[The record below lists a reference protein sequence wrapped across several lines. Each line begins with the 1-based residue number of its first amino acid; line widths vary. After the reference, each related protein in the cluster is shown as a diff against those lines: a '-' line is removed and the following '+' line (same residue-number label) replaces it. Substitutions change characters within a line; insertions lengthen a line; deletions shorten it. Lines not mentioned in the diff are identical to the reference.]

1 MTRAALIE
9 ALKARSDMLVQHLVD
24 FTSNVVVALCKPD
37 GTILAVNGAF
47 RRLLSH
53 GGDPSGSSLKDFLMG
68 AGDNGDCLNSAM
80 REDENEPFLAA
91 GCTDGTLFH
100 CVSFGFPGG
109 ERAFIGENLGSSDNE
124 IIKTMS
130 VLNSEMSDMARQLKK
145 RNQELQKANETIQK
159 LMRTDPLTGLANRR
173 YFAERFRSALSFA
186 RRAPQPLTVVMADL
200 DHFKRVND
208 THGHATGDMVIRVF
222 AECLSVTSRKEDLI
236 TRYGGEEFLALMP
249 NTRAFQG
256 ALFAERVRSDLA
268 GMDLLGN
275 GSRLTASFGVAE
287 IADDETRDALLKRVD
302 DALYQAK
309 KNGRNQVV
317 TAPMP

>member
-1 MTRAALIE
+1 
-9 ALKARSDMLVQHLVD
+9 
-24 FTSNVVVALCKPD
+24 
-37 GTILAVNGAF
+37 
-47 RRLLSH
+47 
-53 GGDPSGSSLKDFLMG
+53 
-68 AGDNGDCLNSAM
+68 
-80 REDENEPFLAA
+80 
-91 GCTDGTLFH
+91 
-100 CVSFGFPGG
+100 
-109 ERAFIGENLGSSDNE
+109 
-124 IIKTMS
+124 
-130 VLNSEMSDMARQLKK
+130 
-145 RNQELQKANETIQK
+145 
-159 LMRTDPLTGLANRR
+159 
-173 YFAERFRSALSFA
+173 
-186 RRAPQPLTVVMADL
+186 
-200 DHFKRVND
+200 
-208 THGHATGDMVIRVF
+208 MVIRVF